1 MDETLL
7 MIAEGVYPMVRTPE
21 GRVVVLG
28 RGGEWD
34 DIEDPDVLAR
44 VDAREVDF
52 DAFRDAVEAL
62 GGVVPEF
69 V

>member
-1 MDETLL
+1 METKL
-7 MIAEGVYPMVRTPE
+7 MIADGLYPLIETAE
-21 GRVVVLG
+21 GRMLVLG

-34 DIEDPDVLAR
+34 DIEDRAVLNG
-44 VDAREVDF
+44 VSAREVDF

-62 GGVVPEF
+62 GGVVPDF

>member
-1 MDETLL
+1 M
-7 MIAEGVYPMVRTPE
+7 MIADGGYPMVKTSQ

-34 DIEDPDVLAR
+34 DIEDPEVLAR
-44 VDAREVDF
+44 IAVRDVEF
-52 DAFRDAVEAL
+52 EEFRDAVEAL
-62 GGVVPEF
+62 GGVVPDF